1 MWRVLLGE
9 FWDELRNQKTRA
21 ALTTFAIAWG
31 TFTVVILLA
40 LGEGMKRRVLT
51 ELVSAF
57 DEVVTVSGGSTSR
70 PHQGLA
76 PGRPIRLTEED
87 AQAILGRVDG
97 IDALSP
103 SYYRS
108 NVTKTAGDIRAPWGQ
123 VEGVY
128 PDYARLRRIQP
139 ANGGRF
145 INDRDQAERRR
156 VVFLGDSL
164 AAQLFP
170 QGDGLGARVHLN
182 NQVFTVVGIE
192 ESRLEAGLGLFESAF
207 RAVIP
212 ASTFVAVFGSRSVN
226 EILFRPA
233 DRRNVEGLEEE
244 LRSLLGARH
253 RFDPSDRRA
262 LWLTDWGAQA
272 RTAWKILVGVQV
284 FLGMIGGLTLL
295 AAGVG
300 VANIM
305 YVAVY
310 ERTMEIG
317 IKMAIGAR
325 RRHIM
330 AQFIFEALVLALAGG
345 LAGLAAGAGGV
356 ALVKMAPKEH
366 EALTYLLNPAI
377 SWPIAVATVCV
388 LTLIG
393 LVAGL
398 FPARRAASL
407 DPVEALRYE

>member
-1 MWRVLLGE
+1 
-9 FWDELRNQKTRA
+9 
-21 ALTTFAIAWG
+21 
-31 TFTVVILLA
+31 
-40 LGEGMKRRVLT
+40 
-51 ELVSAF
+51 
-57 DEVVTVSGGSTSR
+57 
-70 PHQGLA
+70 
-76 PGRPIRLTEED
+76 
-87 AQAILGRVDG
+87 
-97 IDALSP
+97 
-103 SYYRS
+103 
-108 NVTKTAGDIRAPWGQ
+108 
-123 VEGVY
+123 
-128 PDYARLRRIQP
+128 
-139 ANGGRF
+139 
-145 INDRDQAERRR
+145 
-156 VVFLGDSL
+156 
-164 AAQLFP
+164 
-170 QGDGLGARVHLN
+170 
-182 NQVFTVVGIE
+182 
-192 ESRLEAGLGLFESAF
+192 
-207 RAVIP
+207 VIP

-226 EILFRPA
+226 EILLRPA
-233 DRRNVEGLEEE
+233 DRRDVEGLEEE

-262 LWLTDWGAQA
+262 LWFTDWGEQA

-330 AQFIFEALVLALAGG
+330 AQFIFEALILALAGG
-345 LAGLAAGAGGV
+345 LAGLALGGGGV
-356 ALVKMAPKEH
+356 ALVKMVPKEH

-377 SWPIAVATVCV
+377 SWPIALATVCV